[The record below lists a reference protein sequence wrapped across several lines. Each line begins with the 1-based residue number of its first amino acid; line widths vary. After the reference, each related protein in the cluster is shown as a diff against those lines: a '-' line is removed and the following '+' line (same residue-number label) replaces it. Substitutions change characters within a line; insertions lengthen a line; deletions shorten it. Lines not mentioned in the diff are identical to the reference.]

1 MFQFTQNHYLQIHH
15 LKHRL
20 MKLRTFHN
28 DIIKIARVVITKF
41 TDNPLPLSFWF
52 EVAKEPSKILNYLR
66 NNHNGLQIEVE
77 HKEVL

>member
-1 MFQFTQNHYLQIHH
+1 
-15 LKHRL
+15 
-20 MKLRTFHN
+20 MKYYHKDRK
-28 DIIKIARVVITKF
+28 KIVVITKF